1 MFENLCL
8 LISFSI
14 SFTVVFF
21 AVPKIIAI
29 ANAKKLFDVP
39 TKRSANQ
46 QKIIPN
52 LGGIAIFAGFY
63 VSTIISLEGLDVTKI
78 IGLLLVTVIMFLMGL
93 QDDII
98 GLSASKKLMG
108 QICVA
113 LYLIIVY
120 NLRLTNLHGIFG
132 ITEISYGFSFFI
144 SLIAIIGL
152 INAFNLIDGIDGL
165 AAGTGTLISAAYG
178 FLFLYFGQMEYAIV
192 SFSITGAL
200 VSFFFFNVFGTSNK
214 IFMGDTGSLTLG
226 VLFAILT
233 IWFNEIIPTKGVSNL
248 DWTSPAISLAIMII
262 PVVDT
267 LRVIYIRMLLG
278 KSPFSPD
285 MNHIHHHL
293 IKLKNNHLHASIS
306 MVLANF
312 LLICLAFS
320 LIHVLGNAVVFFLI
334 LAIGFSLAYIPVLI
348 LKIKGKEV
356 EAVYVQTDQEKI
368 HLHLTK
374 SLKNQTVPELS
385 VDGQNMLVNEDP
397 SKSGHSPWEKI
408 HSLNN

>member
-21 AVPKIIAI
+21 AVPRIIAI

-39 TKRSANQ
+39 NKRGANQ
-46 QKIIPN
+46 QKVIPN

-63 VSTIISLEGLDVTKI
+63 VSTIISMEGLDRTKI
-78 IGLLLVTVIMFLMGL
+78 IGLLLVTVIMFLLGL
-93 QDDII
+93 QDDIM

-108 QICVA
+108 QICVG
-113 LYLIIVY
+113 LYLIIVC

-132 ITEISYGFSFFI
+132 VSEISYGFSFFI
-144 SLIAIIGL
+144 TLVAIIGL

-165 AAGTGTLISAAYG
+165 ASGIGALISATYG

-200 VSFFFFNVFGTSNK
+200 SSFFFFNVFGTSNK

-226 VLFAILT
+226 VLFAMLT
-233 IWFNEIIPTKGVSNL
+233 IWYNEIIPTTGLNNL
-248 DWTSPAISLAIMII
+248 EWTSPAISLAIMIV
-262 PVVDT
+262 PVVDSI
-267 LRVIYIRMLLG
+267 RVIYIRILQG

-285 MNHIHHHL
+285 MNHVHHQL
-293 IKLKNNHLHASIS
+293 IKIKNSHLDATIS
-306 MVLANF
+306 MVLANL

-320 LIHVLGNAVVFFLI
+320 LIHVLGNPVVFFMI
-334 LAIGFSLAYIPVLI
+334 LLVGFSLAYLPVLI
-348 LKIKGKEV
+348 LKVKGKEV
-356 EAVYVQTDQEKI
+356 ESVHVRTKQEEI
-368 HLHLTK
+368 QLLLTR
-374 SLKNQTVPELS
+374 SLKNQPVTEIS
-385 VDGQNMLVNEDP
+385 TDGKNILANEDP
-397 SKSGHSPWEKI
+397 SKKGHSPWDK
-408 HSLNN
+408 LNNQNN